1 MRASSQALCTNAHT
15 ITLAHSS
22 TLIHTRIKENPRRT
36 DRQIIMIARWQ
47 AAVGSSS
54 HPPTPLHKTLWPPS
68 LKPERAR
75 WACTDQSTLRGVPK
89 TRVHHL
95 FVAWTPVICFLRVRR
110 RLMRS
115 DWPFNFAFINSVGWR
130 LYRGFVR
137 PGTNE
142 RVRQPVMKCP
152 WIEGSISLP
161 SSCSF
166 SSFLFSLLLSFS
178 FFFFF
183 FFLLFFSFLSS
194 TTEND
199 GDSFAPFAIIIHLYS
214 GNRVRAQ

>member
-1 MRASSQALCTNAHT
+1 
-15 ITLAHSS
+15 
-22 TLIHTRIKENPRRT
+22 
-36 DRQIIMIARWQ
+36 
-47 AAVGSSS
+47 
-54 HPPTPLHKTLWPPS
+54 
-68 LKPERAR
+68 
-75 WACTDQSTLRGVPK
+75 
-89 TRVHHL
+89 
-95 FVAWTPVICFLRVRR
+95 
-110 RLMRS
+110 MRS

-178 FFFFF
+178 FSFF
-183 FFLLFFSFLSS
+183 FFLSSLPRRRTTETLSHRSRLSFICIPGIECARNKCLIYCLWNVVEHFTLPSFSFLSLS
-194 TTEND
+194 L
-199 GDSFAPFAIIIHLYS
+199 SFSRLFFT
-214 GNRVRAQ
+214 GNGKNSLAYAKYMGIPRGTRTFNKDIVACP

>member
-1 MRASSQALCTNAHT
+1 MCASSQVLCTNAHT
-15 ITLAHSS
+15 ITFLHSS
-22 TLIHTRIKENPRRT
+22 TLIHIYIKENPRRT

-75 WACTDQSTLRGVPK
+75 WACTDRSTLRGVPK

-142 RVRQPVMKCP
+142 RVRQLVMKCP

-161 SSCSF
+161 FSCFF
-166 SSFLFSLLLSFS
+166 SSFLFFFSLV
-178 FFFFF
+178 F
-183 FFLLFFSFLSS
+183 FFLLLFLFPSLFFFPSI
-194 TTEND
+194 TEND